1 MTYLSEYTRINL
13 DTLHT
18 RNKEKLA
25 LDHAIKCRENITN
38 PTVKGISARFQ
49 GMDIK

>member
-25 LDHAIKCRENITN
+25 LDHAIKCRENI
-38 PTVKGISARFQ
+38 VIRQYQSDR
-49 GMDIK
+49 